1 MRIGWVIAS
10 RIPAIALASVARAAK
25 PTTRPSTAEE
35 ARMPVAT
42 WRTGPNCQTAN
53 ASPTT
58 MISAKIRR
66 RTSRSRVLAT
76 GDSSP
81 PTTRCER
88 PFPAGQHAVHHLG
101 HHERRHH
108 DRDSDDPVLV
118 AREV

>member
-1 MRIGWVIAS
+1 
-10 RIPAIALASVARAAK
+10 
-25 PTTRPSTAEE
+25 
-35 ARMPVAT
+35 MPVAT

-53 ASPTT
+53 ASPMT

-88 PFPAGQHAVHHLG
+88 PFPCRASMRSTTSATTTAATTIAMAMIQSSL
-101 HHERRHH
+101 R
-108 DRDSDDPVLV
+108 
-118 AREV
+118 AR